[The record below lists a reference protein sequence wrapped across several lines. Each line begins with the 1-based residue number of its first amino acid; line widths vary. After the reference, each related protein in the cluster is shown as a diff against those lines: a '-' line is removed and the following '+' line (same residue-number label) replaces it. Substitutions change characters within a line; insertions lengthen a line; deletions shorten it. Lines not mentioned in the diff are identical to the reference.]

1 LKKYKCFLKTITII
15 LLTNAFLYFIVKFL
29 PTTPHLMTSKYNFPL
44 IKEFVYIYNSWYPFI
59 ILSSFIIYKNDE
71 NTWKKL
77 VYSLLIGIILTDLT
91 YIIYPTI
98 INRPL
103 INVNGFTDL
112 ILDITY
118 KLDTPALNC
127 MPSAHCLI
135 CFTISYYIFKT
146 KNLSFTSKLFIII
159 YFMLIVISTLLI
171 KQHLIIDVI
180 TALIYY
186 LLTLL
191 ITKHLSTKINKRVSV
206 I

>member
-1 LKKYKCFLKTITII
+1 MKKYKCFLKTITII

-180 TALIYY
+180 TALIYC